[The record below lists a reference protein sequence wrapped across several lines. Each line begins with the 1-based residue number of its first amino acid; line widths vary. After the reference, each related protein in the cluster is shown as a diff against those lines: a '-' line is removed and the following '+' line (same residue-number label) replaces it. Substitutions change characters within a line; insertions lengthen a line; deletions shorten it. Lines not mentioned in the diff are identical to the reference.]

1 MIDELHLLRGLAVAF
16 GVGLLIGIEREKSKG
31 SGPGRG
37 PAGVRT
43 FTLAALLG
51 ALGQLVAGTAGLTA
65 AIGATALLAAIAYW
79 RSPSEDRGITT
90 EVALILATML
100 GGVAQLW
107 PSVAAALGV
116 LAALVLLARSRLHEF
131 IEDKLSEREIL
142 DGLLLAA
149 AAVVVLPVLP
159 DRAIDPYGVLNPRVI
174 WTLVVVVMFINAAGY
189 VALRTLGAGK
199 GLALSGFA
207 GGFVSSTATIGVMGA
222 RSKAE
227 PAISGPATAGAVLS
241 SVATVVEL
249 AIIIFVTNRKL
260 LGLLWPALLGAGLAA
275 LIYGGAYALRAVKS
289 TKSDKTSYGRAFEFR
304 TAVIFAVAVTLI
316 SLLSAVLAKQ
326 LGSAGAVIGIGL
338 AGFADTHS
346 AAASAANLAV
356 NETLPE
362 RLACL
367 AILFAFSTNQV
378 SKAVI
383 AWTTGGRRFAL
394 RIVPGLLLMYV
405 GVAIGAFASRLLPV

>member
-1 MIDELHLLRGLAVAF
+1 VIDELNLRGLAVAF

-51 ALGQLVAGTAGLTA
+51 ALGQLAAGTAGLIA
-65 AIGATALLAAIAYW
+65 AIGATTLLAAIAYW
-79 RSPSEDRGITT
+79 RSPSDDRGITT
-90 EVALILATML
+90 EVALILTAVL

-131 IEDKLSEREIL
+131 IEDKLSEREIA

-149 AAVVVLPVLP
+149 AAVVVLPILP
-159 DRAIDPYGVLNPRVI
+159 DRAIDPYGVLNPRVV

-189 VALRTLGAGK
+189 VALRTLGAAK

-207 GGFVSSTATIGVMGA
+207 GGFVSSTATIGAMGA
-222 RSKAE
+222 RSKSE

-241 SVATVVEL
+241 SVATIIEL

-260 LGLLWPALLGAGLAA
+260 LSLLWPALLGAGLAA
-275 LIYGGAYALRAVKS
+275 LIYGAAYTLRAVKS
-289 TKSDKTSYGRAFEFR
+289 TKTEKASYGRAFEFR

-316 SLLSAVLAKQ
+316 SLLSAILAKQ
-326 LGSAGAVIGIGL
+326 LGSAGAVIGIGM

-367 AILFAFSTNQV
+367 AILLAFCTNQV
-378 SKAVI
+378 SKAIV
-383 AWTTGGRRFAL
+383 AWTTGGRKFAL
-394 RIVPGLLLMYV
+394 RIIPGLLLMYA
-405 GVAIGAFASRLLPV
+405 GLGIGAFVSRLLPV